1 MVPAAGPPGTRP
13 SCSAATPGSS
23 GRRASPTSRSGPG
36 PVRAKRKTPG
46 LQPPSGRGLTRLTSS
61 LSCRSTT
68 DEDIG
73 TPRRHRCARS
83 RPGHSPGPAAAA
95 RPAPPPMTTGPRPPG
110 WNTSPMWSATRSA
123 PAGAIDPHTPRL
135 KGAPAHARVDDRL
148 VRRYRTR
155 MRAHCVPWP
164 SRIPPAGST
173 PPPSAYVMDTNRR
186 LNTVLRRCA
195 RDRLAGRPQ
204 RMHGSLP
211 WRRWISAPPAGHRV
225 RIPDPRIPPGPA
237 GTGRSRSNRTPATM
251 VQRPCAQLLGLR
263 VCQTDR

>member
-13 SCSAATPGSS
+13 SCSAAAPAATPGSS

-73 TPRRHRCARS
+73 TPRRHRSARS

-95 RPAPPPMTTGPRPPG
+95 RTAPPPMTTGPRPPG
-110 WNTSPMWSATRSA
+110 CNTSPMWSATRSA

-155 MRAHCVPWP
+155 MRAHLLV
-164 SRIPPAGST
+164 SG
-173 PPPSAYVMDTNRR
+173 
-186 LNTVLRRCA
+186 
-195 RDRLAGRPQ
+195 GRPLSGLGNASAGVAA
-204 RMHGSLP
+204 RIASLGHHESL
-211 WRRWISAPPAGHRV
+211 RQAPRPRRV
-225 RIPDPRIPPGPA
+225 R
-237 GTGRSRSNRTPATM
+237 T
-251 VQRPCAQLLGLR
+251 
-263 VCQTDR
+263 